1 MWYNKYLSG
10 FLLLSALTCGVI
22 FADYGIVDG
31 VQNTSEPSSVS
42 NSSSLLDFSAGL
54 SFALVR
60 RHLIVA
66 YNDTDLSWSIAGP
79 VDYIKMLEDGVRFDV
94 IRELK
99 FVEDKWL
106 YLTGY
111 LSNITHVL
119 SLVDGYTVTLQENID
134 RSTDERATCIQD
146 KKDADE
152 RFFASLSDF
161 NQAATDLALQE
172 SMVAW
177 SCEESARISIVATTL
192 QLRRIKQLH
201 EILAAKQSLL
211 DTNTSMIIQYF
222 PLVEKELLQKLLVLS
237 SQLQNYTTS
246 LDQ

>member
-1 MWYNKYLSG
+1 MLVYSIFATCIGG
-10 FLLLSALTCGVI
+10 FI

-31 VQNTSEPSSVS
+31 IQNTSQATYISTDIAVP
-42 NSSSLLDFSAGL
+42 DFPAGL
-54 SFALVR
+54 SFALLR
-60 RHLIVA
+60 RHLLLA
-66 YNDTDLSWSIAGP
+66 YYDTELSWSLSGP
-79 VDYIKMLEDGVRFDV
+79 VDYIKMLEDAVRFDV

-99 FVEDKWL
+99 FVEDKWS
-106 YLTGY
+106 Y
-111 LSNITHVL
+111 LSWYLWNVRHVL
-119 SLVDGYTVTLQENID
+119 SLVDGYTTTLQENID
-134 RSTDERATCIQD
+134 RTNDERATCIQD

-161 NQAATDLALQE
+161 DQAATDAALQE
-172 SMVAW
+172 SMIAW
-177 SCEESARISIVATTL
+177 SCEESARISIVATSL

-201 EILAAKQSLL
+201 EILAAKESLL
-211 DTNTSMIIQYF
+211 DANTSMIIDYF

>member
-1 MWYNKYLSG
+1 MLVSIIFATFVG
-10 FLLLSALTCGVI
+10 GAI

-31 VQNTSEPSSVS
+31 IPNTSDATYMS
-42 NSSSLLDFSAGL
+42 NNVAVPDFPAGL

-60 RHLIVA
+60 RHLLLA
-66 YNDTDLSWSIAGP
+66 YTDTNLSWSISGP
-79 VDYIKMLEDGVRFDV
+79 VDYLRMLEDGVRFDV

-99 FVEDKWL
+99 FVDDKEL
-106 YLTGY
+106 YLSGY
-111 LSNITHVL
+111 ISNTTRIL
-119 SLVDGYTVTLQENID
+119 SLVDGYTTSLQENID
-134 RSTDERATCIQD
+134 RTTDERVSCIQL

-161 NQAATDLALQE
+161 DQAATDIALQE
-172 SMVAW
+172 SMLAW
-177 SCEESARISIVATTL
+177 SCEESTRISIVATTL

-211 DTNTSMIIQYF
+211 IANTSMIVDYF

-237 SQLQNYTTS
+237 SQLQNYTQS
-246 LDQ
+246 LSQ